1 MPPNSMPPDPGPPTR
16 TPRPTPT
23 PVRLREVFAAL
34 SIDAETLDG
43 MSVTGVTLDSRDVRS
58 GDLFVA
64 LSGERVHGATF
75 AEQAAA
81 SGAVAIATDRD
92 GVALAESALPTLL
105 VDDLRNRVGELAAE
119 IYRRPGDDLLVL
131 AVTGTNGKTTT
142 TYLLEAGLR
151 AAGHRTGL
159 IGTIATL
166 IDGEAFETIRTTPE
180 APELHALLA
189 VMRERGVTAVAM
201 EVSSHALAMGRVDGC
216 RFDVAGF
223 TQLGVD
229 HLDFHGSEESYFAA
243 KQMLFQPEQ
252 SLAAVIAVDDDGG
265 RRMASAS
272 HTPTVTVG
280 TAAEADWS
288 ITDICERRDGGYDYA
303 LTTPQGS
310 RQQGRVR
317 LMGRFNVINAALAQ
331 VMLTVAGVELA
342 IAARGVGDCRGIP
355 GRMERIGPLDV
366 ALVVDYAHTTDALS
380 RAIEAVTPDAGGKV
394 IVVFGCGGD
403 RDPSKREPMGK
414 AAAARAAV
422 VVVTD
427 DNPRS
432 EDPDLIRR
440 AVLAGTAQVPAMQR
454 AEVVEVG
461 DRRAAIELAV
471 RRAQPGDVVLVAGK
485 GHESGQEVDGVTTA
499 FDDRVELMGAWE
511 RFGGGPGFGD
521 RP

>member
-1 MPPNSMPPDPGPPTR
+1 MPTNPEPSNPEPTMR

-23 PVRLREVFAAL
+23 PVRLGDVFAAL
-34 SIDAETLDG
+34 SMRAESLVDLT
-43 MSVTGVTLDSRDVRS
+43 VTGVTLDSRDVRP

-64 LSGERVHGATF
+64 LSGERAHGATF
-75 AEQAAA
+75 AEQAA
-81 SGAVAIATDRD
+81 SCGAVAIATDRD
-92 GVALAESALPTLL
+92 GAEVAESVLPTLL

-119 IYRRPGDDLLVL
+119 IYRRPADELLVL

-166 IDGEAFETIRTTPE
+166 IDGEAFETVRTTPE

-229 HLDFHGSEESYFAA
+229 HLDFHGSEASYFAA
-243 KQMLFQPEQ
+243 KQMLFEQ
-252 SLAAVIAVDDDGG
+252 ELSKAAVIAIDDDGG

-272 HTPTVTVG
+272 RAPTVTVG
-280 TAAEADWS
+280 TAAGADWS
-288 ITDICERRDGGYDYA
+288 ITDIRERMGGGYDFA

-310 RQQGRVR
+310 REQGRVR
-317 LMGRFNVINAALAQ
+317 LMGRFNVVNAGLAQ
-331 VMLTVAGVELA
+331 VMLRVAGVAPEV
-342 IAARGVGDCRGIP
+342 AARGVGDCQGIP
-355 GRMERIGPLDV
+355 GRMERIGPGDV
-366 ALVVDYAHTTDALS
+366 ALVVDYAHTADALS
-380 RAIEAVTPDAGGKV
+380 RAIEAVTPDADGKV

-403 RDPSKREPMGK
+403 RDPSKREPMGN
-414 AAAARAAV
+414 AAAAGAAV

-432 EDPDLIRR
+432 EDPEAIRH
-440 AVLAGTAQVPAMQR
+440 AVVAGTAQVPAAQR

-485 GHESGQEVDGVTTA
+485 GHESGQEVGGEVTA
-499 FDDRVELMGAWE
+499 FDDRVELLDAWE
-511 RFGGGPGFGD
+511 RVCGPVLGD